1 MIRTPKEQA
10 EHDMIS
16 SYTNPLE
23 EKINEQGKEI
33 EELRKIILV
42 DQEEYR
48 STIIEDFCK
57 TIPLYTR
64 FKVFLE
70 MQHLN
75 LTIEQDKHFTDEQM
89 DEANEW
95 AIKTTHFLLK
105 QLKEWE
111 DDGKPED
118 RMSKGNRTIPNVPP
132 EDRSRMSEGVD

>member
-23 EKINEQGKEI
+23 EMINKQGEEI
-33 EELRKIILV
+33 ERLKDIVLKKE
-42 DQEEYR
+42 EEYR
-48 STIIEDFCK
+48 STILEDFSK

-70 MQHLN
+70 MQFLN
-75 LTIEQDKHFTDEQM
+75 LTIEQYIPFTDEQM
-89 DEANEW
+89 DAADKW
-95 AIKTTHFLLK
+95 AKDTTLFLLK

-111 DDGKPED
+111 DDGKPEKK
-118 RMSKGNRTIPNVPP
+118 RVIPKVSP
-132 EDRSRMSEGVD
+132 EDKSKMSEGID